1 MNGRAQGEPK
11 MKIYHNPSCGT
22 SRKALAMIE
31 AAGIAPE
38 IILYLKTPP
47 NAAELT
53 TLIARLG
60 IAPRALL
67 RRKEAVYGNL
77 GLDSPSLS
85 DVALIAAMAANPIL
99 IERPI
104 VVTGDQAVLGRP
116 LEAVAALLA

>member
-1 MNGRAQGEPK
+1 

-22 SRKALAMIE
+22 SRKALAMIA

-38 IILYLKTPP
+38 IILYLRTPP
-47 NAAELT
+47 NTAELT

-77 GLDSPSLS
+77 GLENPSLS
-85 DVALIAAMAANPIL
+85 DAALIAAMAANPIL

-104 VVTGDQAVLGRP
+104 VVTGDKAVLGRP

>member
-1 MNGRAQGEPK
+1 MI
-11 MKIYHNPSCGT
+11 IYHNPSCGT

-47 NAAELT
+47 NAAELAA
-53 TLIARLG
+53 LIAKLG

-67 RRKEAVYGNL
+67 RRKEAVYARL
-77 GLDSPSLS
+77 GLDDTSLS
-85 DVALIAAMAANPIL
+85 DAALIAAMAANPIL

-104 VVTGDQAVLGRP
+104 VVTDTQAALGRP